1 MNFDKIEWQRNKR
14 NEFKKQFG
22 YSQTA
27 YFATQG
33 KREDVLKRD
42 NYKCVKC
49 GMTDR
54 QHKEKWNKPITIDHI
69 DKNRRN
75 NKMNNL
81 QTLCLKCHGSKDISK
96 ELTIPKVFYKKDEIL
111 KLRNDGFTFSQIA
124 YKTGFSIAAI
134 WKWIKIWNTE
144 TIL

>member
-1 MNFDKIEWQRNKR
+1 MFNKIEWQRNKR
-14 NEFKKQFG
+14 NDFKNKFG
-22 YSQTA
+22 YSQIA
-27 YFATQG
+27 YFSTQG

-49 GMTDR
+49 GMSDE

-69 DKNRRN
+69 DKNRKN
-75 NKMNNL
+75 NNMDNL

-96 ELTIPKVFYKKDEIL
+96 NLIIPKVKNKKIEIL
-111 KLRNDGFTFSQIA
+111 KLRKDGFTYASIA

-134 WKWIKIWNTE
+134 WKWIKIWNKE
-144 TIL
+144 N